1 MEKQFWLSV
10 AEIAARYGVS
20 RVTAWRHAQNGTLT
34 APVRLSPGCT
44 RWPAHEVEA
53 IDRARLAGAD
63 DDAIRALVKKLV
75 ADRAAAAQAA

>member
-1 MEKQFWLSV
+1 MATQVWLSDRD
-10 AEIAARYGVS
+10 IAARKGMS

-34 APVRLSPGCT
+34 PPVRLSPGCT

-63 DDAIRALVKKLV
+63 DDAIRALVVKLV
-75 ADRAAAAQAA
+75 ADRREVAA